1 VSGLPPTP
9 SLRRHVAVRRA
20 SWHARA
26 VGGRAHCG
34 PDCNDT
40 WLMSSAIKFPYMDFS
55 RFGLWPLEEKKEWKR
70 GEKGEEKRRAGGG
83 IEREEIRGTDV
94 KVAEP
99 GACPVCLP
107 RHPSRAGVITSSRTV
122 CASLRDRR
130 RVNWGATLSRNSQR
144 RLGVPASARAGHRA
158 AFRAFGRQPGTNIF
172 SRGAV
177 CFRRA
182 GPESDNACKGNHPT
196 DQPG

>member
-1 VSGLPPTP
+1 
-9 SLRRHVAVRRA
+9 
-20 SWHARA
+20 
-26 VGGRAHCG
+26 
-34 PDCNDT
+34 
-40 WLMSSAIKFPYMDFS
+40 MDFS
-55 RFGLWPLEEKKEWKR
+55 RFGQLWPLEENKVCKR

-83 IEREEIRGTDV
+83 IEREERRCTDV

-144 RLGVPASARAGHRA
+144 SLGVPASARAGHRT
-158 AFRAFGRQPGTNIF
+158 AFRAFGRQTGTNIF
-172 SRGAV
+172 SRRAV
-177 CFRRA
+177 GYRLSS
-182 GPESDNACKGNHPT
+182 PESEGACMGDRSTGQRGENTPT
-196 DQPG
+196 GPPASSESL